1 MSLSHALYVGPRGG
15 STEGGELQV
24 QLPPDASMALSTC
37 PDLLGGLE
45 KGDLFLRLLRWGW
58 SAALSHVLPHT
69 TLASSRPTFHAPHK
83 LLRHDTL
90 AVLALEPLEISPS
103 ELGNNPGAQ
112 QAH

>member
-1 MSLSHALYVGPRGG
+1 
-15 STEGGELQV
+15 
-24 QLPPDASMALSTC
+24 MALSTC

-45 KGDLFLRLLRWGW
+45 KGGLFLRLLRWGW
-58 SAALSHVLPHT
+58 SAALSHVLPRT
-69 TLASSRPTFHAPHK
+69 ILASSRPTFHAPHE

-103 ELGNNPGAQ
+103 ELGNNPATQ